1 MYRKPGAKSP
11 VFLIGVVLIGVVAGV
26 VFFMNDQRP
35 QPTSETIIIPTMMEL
50 PSATPVEDVSAL
62 ATPTLI
68 PAEYVQI
75 VIPDAGVS
83 APIIHIPL
91 NESGSW
97 NVTSL
102 GRNVGHLQG
111 TAWVSEQGNIALA
124 GHVEMA
130 DGGPGVFAHLRD
142 LSAGSDVY
150 LTMPGDAERIYS
162 VESVRIVAPDD
173 LSVLYPTT
181 EDRLTLIT
189 CDSFDYL
196 SFTYLERIVAIA
208 ARVQ

>member
-11 VFLIGVVLIGVVAGV
+11 TLFLIVILLGVIAGV
-26 VFFMNDQRP
+26 VFIMNDQPP
-35 QPTSETIIIPTMMEL
+35 QPVVEPIPPTMSDVPTVVAASEL
-50 PSATPVEDVSAL
+50 STE

-68 PAEYVQI
+68 PAQYVQI

-91 NESGSW
+91 NETGSW
-97 NVTSL
+97 SVSSL

-111 TAWVSEQGNIALA
+111 TAWVSERGNIALA

-130 DGGPGVFAHLRD
+130 DGSPGVFARLRNLAPD
-142 LSAGSDVY
+142 SEIF
-150 LTMPGDAERIYS
+150 LTVPDESERIYS
-162 VESVRIVAPDD
+162 VQTVRVVAPDD
-173 LSVLYPTT
+173 LSVLYPTDD
-181 EDRLTLIT
+181 DRLTLIT
-189 CDSFDYL
+189 CDNFDYL

-208 ARVQ
+208 ERIQ

>member
-11 VFLIGVVLIGVVAGV
+11 VFLIAVVLIGVAAGV
-26 VFFMNDQRP
+26 AFIMNDQ
-35 QPTSETIIIPTMMEL
+35 QSQTTIESIIPTMTDVAL
-50 PSATPVEDVSAL
+50 ATPAEDLTIL

-91 NESGSW
+91 NETGSW
-97 NVTSL
+97 TVTSL

-130 DGGPGVFAHLRD
+130 NGSPGIFAHLRN
-142 LSAGSDVY
+142 LSAGSEIF
-150 LTMPGDAERIYS
+150 LTVPDETERIYS
-162 VESVRIVAPDD
+162 VQTVRTVAPDE
-173 LSVLYPTT
+173 LSVLYPTND
-181 EDRLTLIT
+181 ERLTLIT

-196 SFTYLERIVAIA
+196 SFTYLERIVAVA
-208 ARVQ
+208 ERVQ